1 MELTERLIGRSPPE
15 DWMIVYDLSA
25 DASRLRAMQETSL
38 AARTDAG
45 LDPNPLVGSSEWTA
59 EIHNGRP
66 PIHTVTGMI
75 GRVYWGSMADYAE
88 FTIVT
93 SDQEES
99 NWAREGD
106 SRLYVPGIA
115 VELFYVEHAWKKD
128 LRHRLSDHCKIKLAI
143 WLERSPHRSS
153 AIAPGPGGAG
163 YELAR
168 REGEV
173 VHYLVF
179 PDSRRAQQAATDLE
193 AIGARAR
200 AATGPATGRCYVRC
214 WSANDDVGHDVG
226 RLSEFAASRG
236 GEYDGGERVEGPV
249 WGPHETPP
257 SSS

>member
-15 DWMIVYDLSA
+15 DWMIVYDLSE
-25 DASRLRAMQETSL
+25 DASRLRAMQGTSL

-45 LDPNPLVGSSEWTA
+45 LDPNPLVGSSEWIA
-59 EIHNGRP
+59 EIHDGGR

-75 GRVYWGSMADYAE
+75 GRVYWASMADYAE
-88 FTIVT
+88 FTIVA
-93 SDQEES
+93 SDEEES
-99 NWAREGD
+99 SWAREGD
-106 SRLYVPGIA
+106 SRLYVPEIA
-115 VELFYVEHAWKKD
+115 VELFYVEHAWKED
-128 LRHRLSDHCKIKLAI
+128 LRHRLSDRSKIKLAI

-168 REGEV
+168 KEGEI

-179 PDSRRAQQAATDLE
+179 PDARTAQQAATDLK

-200 AATGPATGRCYVRC
+200 ATVAPAAGRWYVRC
-214 WSANDDVGHDVG
+214 WSANDDSGQDIH

-236 GEYDGGERVEGPV
+236 GAYDGGERVEGPV

>member
-15 DWMIVYDLSA
+15 DWMIVYDLSD

-45 LDPNPLVGSSEWTA
+45 LDPNPLVGSAEWIA
-59 EIHNGRP
+59 EIHDGRR

-88 FTIVT
+88 FTIVA
-93 SDQEES
+93 SDQSES

-106 SRLYVPGIA
+106 SRLYVPEIA

-128 LRHRLSDHCKIKLAI
+128 LRHRISDHSKIKLAI

-168 REGEV
+168 REGGSCTTC
-173 VHYLVF
+173 F
-179 PDSRRAQQAATDLE
+179 PGRPHSPASRDGPNSHRCASARGRRASS
-193 AIGARAR
+193 R
-200 AATGPATGRCYVRC
+200 PVVRPLLV
-214 WSANDDVGHDVG
+214 SQ
-226 RLSEFAASRG
+226 R
-236 GEYDGGERVEGPV
+236 
-249 WGPHETPP
+249 
-257 SSS
+257 